1 MPRIPPTE
9 SEQQPQQQEQATPP
23 PYLILGDLELPLIYS
38 PKSARLAESWRY
50 SVFDRL
56 GGQGNVQL
64 LGKDNLS
71 LDLSF
76 SLKLSSLGLSPDPTE
91 TIIKLRDLI
100 TRYQKT
106 DEWLTLVWGNGVI
119 GGDYVIKDFQ
129 LSPDRTDAYGDIWS
143 ATLDVSLIGID
154 PEVTEQNEDEQQ
166 VSVTPND
173 NGFVY
178 SDEAAA

>member
-9 SEQQPQQQEQATPP
+9 SESPQPQQTTPP
-23 PYLILGDLELPLIYS
+23 PYLILGDLELPVIYS
-38 PKSARLAESWRY
+38 PKTARLAESWRY

-64 LGKDNLS
+64 LGKDNLT

-76 SLKLSSLGLSPDPTE
+76 SLKLSGLGLSPDPTE

-100 TRYQKT
+100 ARYQET
-106 DEWLTLVWGNGVI
+106 DEWLTLVWGEGAI
-119 GGDYVIKDFQ
+119 GGDYVIQNFT
-129 LSPDRTDAYGDIWS
+129 LSPNRTDAYGDIWS
-143 ATLDVSLIGID
+143 ATLDISLIGID
-154 PEVTEQNEDEQQ
+154 PETTEEAEDEEQ

-178 SDEAAA
+178 SDETAA

>member
-9 SEQQPQQQEQATPP
+9 NESQQQQQTTPP
-23 PYLILGDLELPLIYS
+23 PYLILGDLELPVIYS
-38 PKSARLAESWRY
+38 PKNARLSESWRY

-64 LGKDNLS
+64 LGKDNLT

-76 SLKLSSLGLSPDPTE
+76 SLKLSGLGLSPDPTE

-100 TRYQKT
+100 TRYQET
-106 DEWLTLVWGNGVI
+106 DEWLTLVWGEGVI
-119 GGDYVIKDFQ
+119 GGDYVIQNFT

-143 ATLDVSLIGID
+143 AILDVSLIGID
-154 PEVTEQNEDEQQ
+154 PETTEKNEDTEQ

-178 SDEAAA
+178 SDETAA

>member
-1 MPRIPPTE
+1 MPRIPPSE
-9 SEQQPQQQEQATPP
+9 NEQQPQQQEQTPP
-23 PYLILGDLELPLIYS
+23 PYLILGDLELPVIYS
-38 PKSARLAESWRY
+38 PNSARLSESWRY

-56 GGQGNVQL
+56 GGQGNMQL
-64 LGKDNLS
+64 LGKNNLQ

-91 TIIKLRDLI
+91 TMVKLRDLI

-106 DEWLTLVWGNGVI
+106 DEWLTLVWGDGVI
-119 GGDYVIKDFQ
+119 GGDYVIQNFT

-143 ATLDVSLIGID
+143 ANLDLSLIGID

-178 SDEAAA
+178 SDETVT